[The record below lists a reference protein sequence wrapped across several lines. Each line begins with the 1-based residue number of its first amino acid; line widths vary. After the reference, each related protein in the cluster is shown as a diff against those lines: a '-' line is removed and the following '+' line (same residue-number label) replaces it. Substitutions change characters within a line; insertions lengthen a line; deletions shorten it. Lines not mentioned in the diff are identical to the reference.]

1 MYLPTDSE
9 SEIQGIGGDP
19 LNGSGFES
27 ETPESEF
34 QSDARSAEESL
45 PR

>member
-9 SEIQGIGGDP
+9 SEIEKIGGDP

-27 ETPESEF
+27 EKPDLEF
-34 QSDARSAEESL
+34 ESDALSSEEDIL
-45 PR
+45 Q